1 MCYNLAMPV
10 SVEEIIYGNCH
21 GLLNPNPA
29 YYDGRGNN
37 LTDLNSRILE
47 MVYIGVHKEIGPDA
61 AKSFVNMVKDMKN
74 TNAKNFLE
82 DLYRLE
88 RKEWKYTQPK
98 MKVRAVAGEWQE
110 GEVSAKPG
118 AAQQPV
124 VRRVTEVLNAF
135 RRNAPVFGH
144 DKRVTED
151 FLAAHKAEIEA
162 SGLSGSY
169 GGAIS

>member
-1 MCYNLAMPV
+1 MCYNPRMPV

-21 GLLNPNPA
+21 GLLNPSPA

-47 MVYIGVHKEIGPDA
+47 MVYQGIHKDIGADA
-61 AKSFVNMVKDMKN
+61 AKAFVNMVKDMKN
-74 TNAKNFLE
+74 TNAKSFLE

-88 RKEWKYTQPK
+88 RKEWKYSQPK

-110 GEVSAKPG
+110 GDSAVSSKP
-118 AAQQPV
+118 QPV

-135 RRNAPVFGH
+135 RKNAPIVGH
-144 DKRVTED
+144 DKRVTQD

-169 GGAIS
+169 GGVLS

>member
-1 MCYNLAMPV
+1 MCYNPGMPV
-10 SVEEIIYGNCH
+10 SVEEIIYGYCH

-47 MVYIGVHKEIGPDA
+47 MVYQGIHKDISPDA
-61 AKSFVNMVKDMKN
+61 AKAFVNMVKDMKN

-88 RKEWKYTQPK
+88 RKEWKYIQPK

-110 GEVSAKPG
+110 GEVAPK
-118 AAQQPV
+118 AAAPQPV
-124 VRRVTEVLNAF
+124 VKRVTEVLNAF

-151 FLAAHKAEIEA
+151 FLSAHKAEIEV

-169 GGAIS
+169 GGALS

>member
-1 MCYNLAMPV
+1 MPV

-21 GLLNPNPA
+21 GLLNPSPA

-47 MVYIGVHKEIGPDA
+47 MVYGGIHKEINAEA
-61 AKSFVNMVKDMKN
+61 AKAFVNMVKDMKN

-88 RKEWKYTQPK
+88 RKEWKYSQPK
-98 MKVRAVAGEWQE
+98 MKVRAVAGEWHESE
-110 GEVSAKPG
+110 GGDKARP
-118 AAQQPV
+118 AQPAV
-124 VRRVTEVLNAF
+124 KRVTEVLNAF

-144 DKRVTED
+144 DKRVTQD

-169 GGAIS
+169 GGALS